1 MEIKVKVKVCIKII
15 KIILIQKNKIH
26 YLVLIEILIQFW
38 ILNSMS
44 KRNKIKQNSQKNI
57 KRMAK

>member
-44 KRNKIKQNSQKNI
+44 KRNKIK
-57 KRMAK
+57 

>member
-1 MEIKVKVKVCIKII
+1 MEIKVKVCIKII
-15 KIILIQKNKIH
+15 KIILIQKDKIH

-44 KRNKIKQNSQKNI
+44 KRSKIK
-57 KRMAK
+57 